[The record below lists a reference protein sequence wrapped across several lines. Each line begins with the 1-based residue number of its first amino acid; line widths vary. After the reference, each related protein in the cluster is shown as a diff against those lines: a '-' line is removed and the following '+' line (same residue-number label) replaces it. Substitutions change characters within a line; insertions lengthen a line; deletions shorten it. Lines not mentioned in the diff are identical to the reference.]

1 MRSHRVGDVLKLFF
15 DPRVFPLFAI
25 GSLAL
30 AAAGNSVYDLLK
42 DWLGDFPLAHFKIL
56 GLTMAILIGA
66 AFLLSSILRFLRRGH
81 ISAIARPH
89 PEKRKGLVFLV
100 SNEEPLAKAFA
111 YHQPVLSHCWLIAT
125 NNSLEVAREFQEKH
139 AQPGKR
145 FFIKVLSDEFSWEEC
160 KKIIDEI
167 YANLP
172 EGLKPTDVITDFT
185 GLTKPASAGAILACL
200 SPDRPLQYVQPIFE
214 MRGDGMK
221 AIGPGDPIE
230 IVIDYERIKA

>member
-15 DPRVFPLFAI
+15 DPRIFPLFAL

-42 DWLGDFPLAHFKIL
+42 AWLGDSPPALFRIL
-56 GLTMAILIGA
+56 LLTMAVLVGA
-66 AFLLSSILRFLRRGH
+66 AILLSSILRLLRRGQVQA
-81 ISAIARPH
+81 ISRPK
-89 PEKRKGLVFLV
+89 PDKRQGLIFLV
-100 SNEEPLAKAFA
+100 SNEEPLAKAFT

-125 NNSLEVAREFQEKH
+125 NNSLEVAKEFQDKH
-139 AQPGKR
+139 AAADKKL
-145 FFIKVLSDEFSWEEC
+145 FIKILSDEFSWEEC
-160 KKIIDEI
+160 KRLIDDI

-172 EGLKPTDVITDFT
+172 EGLTSSDVITDFT

-214 MRGDGMK
+214 MRGDGMRV
-221 AIGPGDPIE
+221 IGAGDPIE
-230 IVIDYERIKA
+230 IVIDYEKIKH